1 MYRSEEDIQLLAEL
15 AGVLDQTV
23 AAHGMT
29 AGTYLVLREL
39 LRADDDVPVPVGA
52 LAEGLGAD
60 GEEVAGLIQRL
71 AQDGLARVKPNGI
84 SATDLGRARAADIE
98 AEANEAIRAYVVERP
113 HSATVYGLVASMQA
127 GRFTVEDLVAFI
139 SEPPDDEDAEDDGR

>member
-1 MYRSEEDIQLLAEL
+1 MYRSEEDIQLLGEL

-29 AGTYLVLREL
+29 AGTYLVLREV
-39 LRADDDVPVPVGA
+39 LRTETGA
-52 LAEGLGAD
+52 PTPIGAVAEGLGAD
-60 GEEVAGLIQRL
+60 GEEVAGLVQRL
-71 AQDGLARVKPNGI
+71 AQDALVTVRPNGI
-84 SATDLGRARAADIE
+84 VPTDLGRARAAAIE
-98 AEANEAIRAYVVERP
+98 TEANEAIRAYVMERP

-139 SEPPDDEDAEDDGR
+139 SGPDDEDDGDS